1 MFIGHYAP
9 AAAIKSV
16 APKVPLWHLF
26 VAVQFLDYLW
36 AGFIL
41 AGIEHARVAPGFLAA
56 SHLDLYDMPYTHS
69 LAGAALWS
77 VLAGVAYGGLLNRR
91 AGAAGGLAIGAAVLS
106 HWFAD
111 LLVHASDLALYPGS
125 AERFGFGLWS
135 SLAVSQT
142 LEFAFLLAGF
152 VLYLR
157 ASAAKGPVG
166 RVSPFFLLVC
176 LCALQLYSLTSEPP
190 ADIAAFAG
198 LALVSYTLI
207 AALAAFVDAT
217 RTAR

>member
-91 AGAAGGLAIGAAVLS
+91 AGAAGGRAWL
-106 HWFAD
+106 WFHSNVGTATD
-111 LLVHASDLALYPGS
+111 ATIDVESDDNSGFTSATSRGTFTFSTSGVHHLEL
-125 AERFGFGLWS
+125 
-135 SLAVSQT
+135 SLATV
-142 LEFAFLLAGF
+142 ER
-152 VLYLR
+152 YLR
-157 ASAAKGPVG
+157 INTTDLGGATSVNVTVVAG
-166 RVSPFFLLVC
+166 VSGIT
-176 LCALQLYSLTSEPP
+176 Y
-190 ADIAAFAG
+190 
-198 LALVSYTLI
+198 
-207 AALAAFVDAT
+207 
-217 RTAR
+217 